1 MGCHLSRLP
10 DSDEHTLVGEPHSTP
25 FCYWPLVEHHMACAL
40 LSFAAKTWEF
50 SQPPSLK
57 DPGPSPHEDCNIELF
72 WGDHSRKVGDNPVP
86 GGQHVDDQLLIAY
99 ASLSYAAGF
108 PKQIVI
114 WPHLHTSLH
123 RGFAL

>member
-1 MGCHLSRLP
+1 MSILW
-10 DSDEHTLVGEPHSTP
+10 LVSLIQPPCAIGHWYNITWRVRCYHS
-25 FCYWPLVEHHMACAL
+25 LRKL
-40 LSFAAKTWEF
+40 GNS
-50 SQPPSLK
+50 SQSPSLK